1 MASLTK
7 ALEFH
12 KPFATKQRTRRLT
25 LRASILDSR
34 LRTSSEKKVPM
45 IVILLAWQMLQ
56 RKMDNLKLSENEKDL
71 IKQDIL
77 HKEAE
82 LNRKL

>member
-1 MASLTK
+1 MDSLTK
-7 ALEFH
+7 ALEYH
-12 KPFATKQRTRRLT
+12 KPFATKQRMRKLT
-25 LRASILDSR
+25 SKASIR
-34 LRTSSEKKVPM
+34 GFKLRTSNEKKVP
-45 IVILLAWQMLQ
+45 IIFILLAWQMLQ